1 MTPQEFLKAWLPN
14 YWDRYREHLQKR
26 CSEESLYHKVDLD
39 EWIEENFDEALETF
53 AKAQRRECAE
63 CASFDY
69 NKLRDSCGLGSEY
82 YEIDRDSIMEAPIPT
97 PKNE

>member
-1 MTPQEFLKAWLPN
+1 MTPREFVKAWLPD
-14 YWDRYREHLQKR
+14 Y
-26 CSEESLYHKVDLD
+26 EEKWQETLRSRPRALVYDVRVGFIEKYHS
-39 EWIEENFDEALETF
+39 EALAAF
-53 AKAQRRECAE
+53 AKAQREECAE